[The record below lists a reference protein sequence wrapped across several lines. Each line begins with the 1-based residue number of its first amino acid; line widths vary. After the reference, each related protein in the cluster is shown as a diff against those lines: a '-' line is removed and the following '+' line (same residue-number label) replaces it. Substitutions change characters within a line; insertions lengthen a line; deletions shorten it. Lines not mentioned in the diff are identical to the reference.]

1 LYISQI
7 INKQGTVIH
16 SCNLSNSRARDRR
29 MELIRPAWPKLAKRC
44 LTINITIKGMGED
57 FKC

>member
-7 INKQGTVIH
+7 INKHGTVMDT
-16 SCNLSNSRARDRR
+16 CNPTYSRARDRR
-29 MELIRPAWPKLAKRC
+29 MELISPTWAKLAKWC
-44 LTINITIKGMGED
+44 LTINIKIKGMGAD